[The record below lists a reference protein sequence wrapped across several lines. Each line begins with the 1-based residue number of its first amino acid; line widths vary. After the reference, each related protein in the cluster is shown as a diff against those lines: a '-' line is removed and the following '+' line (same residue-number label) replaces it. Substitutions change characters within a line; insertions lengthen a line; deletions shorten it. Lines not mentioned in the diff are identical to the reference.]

1 MKTPDVCPVI
11 PDERYI
17 HWSVGPEERVNLF
30 ECYVRDAM
38 NDPLIQ
44 QLAHQFASRDPSNP
58 AQAILD
64 GVHEI
69 IEYALDCGNGSCEHL
84 MKGRLIIESGK
95 GDCKKKSIIVAAMY
109 RIIGIPAK
117 VVWLHQQDSGM
128 DSNHVA
134 VKRCNEAVPSGDKPT
149 AVKVYYPTN
158 APSCDAGGWEW
169 VETTLPGAKV
179 GNDPYAELQR
189 LGGNTGRIKL

>member
-1 MKTPDVCPVI
+1 LIGIKFEFSILCFIKEIKEGESGYFAKTFFIC
-11 PDERYI
+11 
-17 HWSVGPEERVNLF
+17 L
-30 ECYVRDAM
+30 
-38 NDPLIQ
+38 
-44 QLAHQFASRDPSNP
+44 
-58 AQAILD
+58 
-64 GVHEI
+64 
-69 IEYALDCGNGSCEHL
+69 
-84 MKGRLIIESGK
+84 KGRLIIESGK

-109 RIIGIPAK
+109 RIVGIPAK

-149 AVKVYYPTN
+149 AVKVFYPTN

-179 GNDPYAELQR
+179 GNDPYQELER
-189 LGGNTGRIKL
+189 LGPNTGRTKL